1 MATYEWESVTLG
13 QNKKIQELVST
24 AAEASELLASNVEF
38 AKTGLEFAQAF
49 LTGFL
54 NPKII
59 LLNAIADQIDNFVN
73 DFRNAGIYVLEVV
86 GDENCVIPTD
96 KNGNPIF
103 LALSGPTLLLNQT
116 TAIAG
121 GFGTSFYE
129 WASNQAS
136 LTTPLTADNVP
147 AKVNVPIGKSLPQ
160 GDREDNANDDTLPTK
175 DPVTGLYRMTPSQV
189 IATMVAAIDDEL
201 DDRRPVF
208 SDDAEVGAIVVIIG
222 FAEFSN
228 NLPSIVDV
236 LTKFVGFFGGDDG
249 LFTKGFQKLAKL
261 VATSLGAV
269 QSPQDNTVQLLVSD
283 VCGVR
288 GTLKD
293 EKKLKNLG
301 LPYNY
306 SKQFEV
312 GDFVVGPR
320 AKLGARAM
328 GVVTEVISTVADS
341 EEPEIYSSQIIN
353 VTGLSNLDG
362 LAFRNLAAGAKLQ
375 KVHYFQ
381 NQKQHIDQN
390 SGKLVTGPLY
400 NDYKFFEDLTAEEA
414 TQAQTKVE
422 LKSGE
427 TLLTVTGTEN
437 VVQVYDV
444 GGIIFATRNSVC
456 GTISERKDK
465 EVAPPPNF
473 KSAKFEDLLGDFK
486 TFFSAID
493 TFTGTLRNIAKDSS
507 SALDDFIEYLDGKI
521 QELEDINDAL
531 QSILKLFSV
540 GLPAGGI
547 YVLKI
552 PPTNGGNNM
561 IKQTLQSSENAPP
574 DDLDFAVGFLMMG
587 DKTSIELLQDLL
599 VP

>member
-1 MATYEWESVTLG
+1 MANYEWESITLG

-24 AAEASELLASNVEF
+24 AAEASELLTSNVEF
-38 AKTGLEFAQAF
+38 AKSGLQLAQAF

-54 NPKII
+54 NPKVI
-59 LLNAIADQIDNFVN
+59 LLNAIADQIDNFVS

-86 GDENCVIPTD
+86 GDENYTIPKD

-116 TAIAG
+116 SAIAG
-121 GFGTSFYE
+121 GFGSSFNE
-129 WASNQAS
+129 WITNQTN
-136 LTTPLTADNVP
+136 LTPPLTASNVP
-147 AKVNVPIGKSLPQ
+147 ATVNVPVGKSLPSS
-160 GDREDNANDDTLPTK
+160 DREDNANDDTLATK
-175 DPVTGLYRMTPSQV
+175 DPVTGLYKMTPSQV
-189 IATMVAAIDDEL
+189 IATMIAAIDDEL
-201 DDRRPVF
+201 DDRRPQF
-208 SDDAEVGAIVVIIG
+208 SDDAQVGAIVVIIG
-222 FAEFSN
+222 FSEFSS
-228 NLPSIVDV
+228 NLPTISDV

-249 LFTKGFQKLAKL
+249 LFTKGFQKFAKL
-261 VATSLGAV
+261 IATSLGAV
-269 QSPQDNTVQLLVSD
+269 QSSQDKEVQLLVSD
-283 VCGVR
+283 ICGVR
-288 GTLKD
+288 GTNDDEKFLKD
-293 EKKLKNLG
+293 LG

-328 GVVTEVISTVADS
+328 GYVSEIVDTIPDA
-341 EEPEIYSSQIIN
+341 EEPEIYNSQLIKI
-353 VTGLSNLDG
+353 TALTNLDV
-362 LAFRNLAAGAKLQ
+362 LAFRHLAAGAKIQ

-381 NQKQHIDQN
+381 NQRTHIDQN
-390 SGKLVTGPLY
+390 SGKIVTGPLY

-414 TQAQTKVE
+414 TQAQTKVTLE
-422 LKSGE
+422 SGN

-444 GGIIFATRNSVC
+444 GGVIFATRNTVC
-456 GTISERKDK
+456 GTIAERKDK
-465 EVAPPPNF
+465 EEAPPPNF

-493 TFTGTLRNIAKDSS
+493 VFTNTLRNIAKDSN

-521 QELEDINDAL
+521 KELEEINEAL
-531 QSILKLFSV
+531 QSILKLFNV
-540 GLPAGGI
+540 GLPQGGI

-552 PPTNGGNNM
+552 PPTTGGNKM
-561 IKQTLQSSENAPP
+561 IKSAMQGSGNAPP